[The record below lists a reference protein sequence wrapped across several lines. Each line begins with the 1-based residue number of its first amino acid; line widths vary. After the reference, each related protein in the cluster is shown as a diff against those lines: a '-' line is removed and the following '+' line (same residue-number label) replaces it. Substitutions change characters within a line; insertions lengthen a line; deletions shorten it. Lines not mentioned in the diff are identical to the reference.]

1 MHLYIFSIKNLNEM
15 KIKMSN
21 TFWTLIIM
29 KVKRGEKQ
37 TVEQWNK
44 TAEDFNRQTDHYS
57 RSGDL

>member
-1 MHLYIFSIKNLNEM
+1 M